1 MRNEDI
7 SRQLGLDGG
16 DFYIT
21 APSPCPYL
29 RGRMERKVFS
39 YLGGPAA
46 PTVNALLSKR
56 GFRRSQNIIYMPA
69 CDGCRAC
76 TPVRIVVDDF
86 ELTRS
91 RRRTVNR
98 NKDLERRIRAP
109 KATSDQF
116 SVLRAYLDHRHHD
129 GGMAEMTVLDYAS
142 MVEETAVDTIL
153 VEYWRRNENGQETL
167 LACALTDRLSDGLSM
182 VYSFFEP
189 DEAAR
194 SLGAHMILDHVA
206 LAREF
211 GLSFVYLGYWVDGS
225 DKMDY
230 KKSYQPLERLTAGG
244 WTPMGR
250 QDF

>member
-7 SRQLGLDGG
+7 ARRLGLDGG

-29 RGRMERKVFS
+29 GGRLERKVFS
-39 YLGGPAA
+39 YLGGPSA
-46 PTVNALLSKR
+46 PMLNSVLSKR

-69 CDGCRAC
+69 CDACRAC
-76 TPVRIVVDDF
+76 TPVRVVVGEF
-86 ELTRS
+86 ELSRS
-91 RRRTVNR
+91 RRRIINR
-98 NKDLERRIRAP
+98 NSDLVRRIRSP
-109 KATSDQF
+109 RATSDQF
-116 SVLRAYLDHRHHD
+116 SVLRAYLDARHQN

-153 VEYWRRNENGQETL
+153 IEYWRREEDGRDTL

-189 DEAAR
+189 EADAR
-194 SLGAHMILDHVA
+194 SLGSFMILDHIA
-206 LAREF
+206 LAREL
-211 GLSFVYLGYWVDGS
+211 GLAFVYLGYWIDGS

-230 KKSYQPLERLTAGG
+230 KKTYQPLERLTAGG
-244 WTPMGR
+244 WTRMIP
-250 QDF
+250 D